1 MRCIAKIQLQREAG
15 PLAEVKAM
23 DIASVPLDEFLACGP
38 VDEPP
43 IAGEMPRGC
52 AVPDGMG
59 NSLPVLAEANGY
71 RIVAIVAGDVAAID
85 EAGMEAGYYTS
96 DSLTVHG
103 EHRGKGLSVALALWA
118 HVGRR
123 GPPATRKLS
132 AGGRKALTAAWQVA
146 RGERESAWWPSPG
159 SDGAD

>member
-1 MRCIAKIQLQREAG
+1 
-15 PLAEVKAM
+15 M
-23 DIASVPLDEFLACGP
+23 DISTLTLKEFLASEP

-43 IAGEMPRGC
+43 SAGDMPRGL

-96 DSLTVHG
+96 STLTVHD

-118 HVGRR
+118 HASRR
-123 GPPATRKLS
+123 GSPVARKLS
-132 AGGRKALTAAWQVA
+132 AGGRRALTAAWEVA
-146 RGERESAWWPSPG
+146 RGKRESAWWPAPG
-159 SDGAD
+159 SEGSS